1 MNILSN
7 HLLNTKERMSV
18 GKLFIKTI
26 TPLWASICLTEKH
39 RGCFF
44 KLQVMEELTKRSQ
57 LGCVSGLVPCWCS
70 FLPGVHGTTETLTE
84 ALLMGIA
91 PCPDKLSHHYLH
103 ILLLILYSERNWKS
117 KQIQFIAN
125 FFFFTVNF
133 FIPTLITSTPF
144 KSKLG
149 AETDFWLPWEL
160 LERVTLGKW
169 PRHGPARA
177 SCTF

>member
-1 MNILSN
+1 MPAWLICLYSYRMVTVNWLFDCRQYKPPRFQSIIMNILSN

-44 KLQVMEELTKRSQ
+44 KLQVMEELTRRSQ

-70 FLPGVHGTTETLTE
+70 FLPGVRGTTGTLTE

-91 PCPDKLSHHYLH
+91 PCPAKLSHHYLH
-103 ILLLILYSERNWKS
+103 VLLLILYSERNWKS
-117 KQIQFIAN
+117 KQILSVYCSYWPI
-125 FFFFTVNF
+125 FFSLWIFLS
-133 FIPTLITSTPF
+133 PL
-144 KSKLG
+144 
-149 AETDFWLPWEL
+149 
-160 LERVTLGKW
+160 
-169 PRHGPARA
+169 
-177 SCTF
+177 